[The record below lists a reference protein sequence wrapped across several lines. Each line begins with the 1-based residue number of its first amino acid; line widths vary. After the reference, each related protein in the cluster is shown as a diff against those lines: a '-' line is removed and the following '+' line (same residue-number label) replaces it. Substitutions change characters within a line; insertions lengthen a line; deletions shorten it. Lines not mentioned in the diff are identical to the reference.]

1 MNNRDNQEKLSGK
14 KRPRAPNNNGYN
26 YHNES
31 MWPRNT
37 KRRKIKSVSFNP
49 LAKVRS
55 FIPTG
60 SLTRKVN
67 RHSTTRK
74 NKALLTEENRKQ
86 YLNRSAIQAKVAH
99 EYAKIMNTL
108 DLSNENK
115 FYDIK
120 LITDK
125 INSSNFNTDMNLLLK
140 EFIYRKYYSVLTP
153 GQKSIYKMYFK
164 QEEERLKG
172 K

>member
-1 MNNRDNQEKLSGK
+1 MNNQGILSGT
-14 KRPRAPNNNGYN
+14 KRKRNSNNNGNN
-26 YHNES
+26 YPNES

-37 KRRKIKSVSFNP
+37 KRRKVKNVTFSS

-55 FIPTG
+55 FVPNG
-60 SLTRKVN
+60 SLMRRVN

-74 NKALLTEENRKQ
+74 KNALMTEENRKQ

-120 LITDK
+120 LIIDK
-125 INSSNFNTDMNLLLK
+125 INSSNYNTDMNLLLK
-140 EFIYRKYYSVLTP
+140 EFIYKKYYSALTP
-153 GQKSIYKMYFK
+153 QQRNIYKLYFK
-164 QEEERLKG
+164 KEEEKLKG